1 MVDAMVSEDEVESF
15 LVALRAGDVDKKI
28 NLVQL
33 WAIKLDSMDQLPDKT
48 VDAITLLVA
57 PFLRSPS
64 HLLVTST
71 LAAFLPA
78 YIPLI
83 PSTAPQLHHLQL
95 ALVQLLPGLI
105 ERLNDPKDKVNEP
118 ASQCLALLGN
128 KAYEADPPAPSQKGK
143 EKDGVA
149 GIWEKAVKDTLAGK
163 NSRAKIGIL
172 KLLLS
177 MRSGKNTKLPLK
189 PWLPSLVNLLED
201 GDGSVRDQARETVVA
216 LLSPP
221 TVPAAARS
229 ELKKLMLARNVRKSI
244 ADAVISRVLGGG
256 PAPALPVSTETDS
269 VAPAG
274 SAKPAQQSA
283 NEDVEIVLVASAA
296 DLQSEFKA
304 MVPHFQGKETE
315 HNWGPRERSL
325 VRIRGMLRGGASS
338 KYSDAFLASLKGD
351 VIDGIA
357 KTLLSLRTTVAQ
369 QACALVQELA
379 EHLGTLFDSCLEPL
393 LPVLGKMAGFTK
405 KIIADKA
412 QKAVTAIIVHSTLHP
427 RPIISHIAAGIND
440 KSIASRQFGA
450 AHLRTFLES
459 QARQHLG
466 AIEAHPGLVSEIE
479 QLLRRCL
486 ADTSTG
492 VREQA
497 RGAFWAFD
505 KVWPRQATAIIDS
518 LDATARK
525 QLEKANP
532 SVLSA
537 GAPSGSARSTPNR
550 PRQSSAM
557 AAMIAAKRAKAVAE
571 KTASANGSSR
581 AASPNGSPS
590 SAPRTAEVAQPASPS
605 NGVELPGDVKA
616 KARTSAEEEGGP
628 QGADNASSSPLP
640 PPPPSTVD
648 ALALGVGTLRL
659 DPDSEAAVP
668 LKEAALPATTSQP
681 VAAAQEGSVP
691 PSSSALFKGSAEP
704 RVSTRHLQTTHEERR
719 GDGQDSA
726 PASERASQTRRRV
739 SAQSEKRLSTHSLK
753 SDKSRSSATLAHQ
766 TRVGQRTAGIPTPV
780 VKTNAASSQASSRS
794 RSSSLART
802 LSHSPPSL
810 LDSMPRS
817 LRHSDMRDAASSD
830 TSAGGSHLRTPT
842 LPRFHL
848 PRPHPEPIGAH
859 FQAESPLPP
868 HRGAASRSVSDSV
881 NTTPFARRRSFVPDG
896 PIDPADEARRAQ
908 VAQGLSAAQQ
918 LLDFDDDQMDLATA
932 PITPARPG
940 STSVHIAQPFRTPVA
955 RQRQIW
961 EDSPR
966 VMTPKLLHDLKSR
979 AHERSWW
986 KERQNLLDQAPA
998 DHELSNA
1005 TIEADLTAL
1014 ASGSPALENL
1024 QRLVQFSQAHPIT
1037 LEDVHDDDVDREEI
1051 AEQKLVWEEQRLFD
1065 RVFDGLIAFL
1075 DPKRP
1080 TAILEQGLVLLWE
1093 LVQNQWVLC
1102 ESREDDLLDSLF
1114 VLRSSTNP
1122 IILESTNSLVSLLT
1136 EVCSPPFLLLL
1147 LHSAL
1152 DRFVAAQSSSQSNLT
1167 SLQHEPAQL
1176 RGERAKVSGYN
1187 FALNAMGMCIL
1198 HLPKEAVEAEARRLE
1213 RQVMAALAL
1222 TTAQGVLARQAA
1234 HRVILAVQCML
1245 GDDVRTL
1252 ALFPELDPGQRSFA
1266 TYLMQQNGVMN
1277 KAPSDSAEDAARR
1290 QAVLDELLDG
1300 LTKGARLR

>member
-1 MVDAMVSEDEVESF
+1 MVNTMVSEEEVEAF

-33 WAIKLDSMDQLPDKT
+33 WAIKLDPISELPDKT

-64 HLLVTST
+64 HLLVTSA
-71 LAAFLPA
+71 LSAFLPA

-83 PSTAPQLHHLQL
+83 PSAAPHVHHLQL
-95 ALVQLLPGLI
+95 ALVQLVPGLI
-105 ERLNDPKDKVNEP
+105 ERLNDPKDKVHEP

-128 KAYEADPPAPSQKGK
+128 KAYEAESPAPSQKGK
-143 EKDGVA
+143 AKDGMA
-149 GIWEKAVKDTLAGK
+149 SIWEKAVKDTLAGK
-163 NSRAKIGIL
+163 NSRAKIVLL
-172 KLLLS
+172 KLLLA
-177 MRSGKNTKLPLK
+177 MRSDKSSKLPLK
-189 PWLPSLVNLLED
+189 PWLPGLVNLLED

-244 ADAVISRVLGGG
+244 ADVVIARVLGGDSG
-256 PAPALPVSTETDS
+256 PAPAQTETETA
-269 VAPAG
+269 VPAE
-274 SAKPAQQSA
+274 SAAKPSQLNG
-283 NEDVEIVLVASAA
+283 NEEVEVVLVASAA

-325 VRIRGMLRGGASS
+325 VRMRGMLRGGASS

-379 EHLGTLFDSCLEPL
+379 ESLGTSFDACLEPL

-405 KIIADKA
+405 KIIADKS
-412 QKAVTAIIVHSTLHP
+412 QRAVTAIIIHSTLHP

-450 AHLRTFLES
+450 AHLKTFLEN
-459 QARQHLG
+459 QARPHLS
-466 AIEAHPGLVSEIE
+466 AIEAHAGTVSEIE

-505 KVWPRQATAIIDS
+505 KVWPRQAASILDS
-518 LDATARK
+518 LDSTAKK

-532 SVLSA
+532 KGTLSA
-537 GAPSGSARSTPNR
+537 GGSARTTPNR

-557 AAMIAAKRAKAVAE
+557 AAMIAARRAKAAAD
-571 KTASANGSSR
+571 KASSTNGSSR
-581 AASPNGSPS
+581 AASPNASPSAVSRTAGNEAGVPDNTVSARQAKATSPPPAGEEGSPQPPMETASPSPS
-590 SAPRTAEVAQPASPS
+590 S
-605 NGVELPGDVKA
+605 
-616 KARTSAEEEGGP
+616 
-628 QGADNASSSPLP
+628 P
-640 PPPPSTVD
+640 PDVD
-648 ALALGVGTLRL
+648 ALALGVGALGL
-659 DPDSEAAVP
+659 HQNNGHAAASASSSPPKAPEAA
-668 LKEAALPATTSQP
+668 
-681 VAAAQEGSVP
+681 
-691 PSSSALFKGSAEP
+691 SSPISSTLFKASTDP
-704 RVSTRHLQTTHEERR
+704 RPTPGDSRLTTDSRR
-719 GDGQDSA
+719 GVEQRNQPLGVENLDNA
-726 PASERASQTRRRV
+726 HASQTRRRV
-739 SAQSEKRLSTHSLK
+739 SAQSEKRLSTHSVK
-753 SDKSRSSATLAHQ
+753 SDKSRSSAQLGHPP
-766 TRVGQRTAGIPTPV
+766 RVGQRATVIPTPV
-780 VKTNAASSQASSRS
+780 LKTNAASSQASSRS

-848 PRPHPEPIGAH
+848 PRSHPEPVH
-859 FQAESPLPP
+859 YQAESSLPP
-868 HRGAASRSVSDSV
+868 HRGVASRNVSDSV

-896 PIDPADEARRAQ
+896 PVDPADDARRAQ

-940 STSVHIAQPFRTPVA
+940 SSSVSIAQPFRTPVS

-966 VMTPKLLHDLKSR
+966 AMTPRLLHDLKSR

-986 KERQNLLDQAPA
+986 KERQKLLDQATSLNA
-998 DHELSNA
+998 DRELTKE
-1005 TIEADLTAL
+1005 TIEEDVGALT
-1014 ASGSPALENL
+1014 SGSPTLGNL
-1024 QRLVQFSQAHPIT
+1024 QRLVLFSQAHDIA
-1037 LEDVHDDDVDREEI
+1037 LENSLDDEVDREDI

-1065 RVFDGLIAFL
+1065 RVFDGLMAFL
-1075 DPKRP
+1075 DPKRA
-1080 TAILEQGLVLLWE
+1080 TNILEQGLVLLWE

-1122 IILESTNSLVSLLT
+1122 VILESTNSLVSLLT
-1136 EVCSPPFLLLL
+1136 EVCNPPFLLLL

-1152 DRFVAAQSSSQSNLT
+1152 DRYIAARSTESSQSNLAA
-1167 SLQHEPAQL
+1167 LQHESAHL
-1176 RGERAKVSGYN
+1176 RGDRARVSGYN
-1187 FALNAMGMCIL
+1187 FGLNAMGMCIL
-1198 HLPKEAVEAEARRLE
+1198 HLPKEAVETEARRLE
-1213 RQVMAALAL
+1213 RQVMAALSL
-1222 TTAQGVLARQAA
+1222 TTAEGVLARQAA

-1252 ALFPELDPGQRSFA
+1252 ALFPDLDAGQRSFA

-1277 KAPSDSAEDAARR
+1277 RASFDGAEDAARR
-1290 QAVLDELLDG
+1290 QAVLEELLDG